1 MPPPPDTVSFVLR
14 GGSETFEYDFR
25 GLFIVFLYV
34 FVLPAP
40 VVYYYFMESN
50 AVDDGKDTPD
60 VSDSLEFDN
69 PLDDFDNNS
78 DAPLPSSSRARP
90 PSSGGGSN
98 SGGTSTVRLAKLQR
112 EGKEL
117 RTINQAQD
125 AELQAKAAEIVAL
138 QQELARVGGTV
149 TVAAANDASS
159 PTKDSP
165 PLAPPPPPAPVDPRQ
180 KKLDQLKVFIEDE
193 TLTEEYRNAAKKAV
207 LEHAGVQIRSSETES
222 ARMLARVEEA
232 HFKQQME
239 SVRLRD
245 IGASEVALAARSSL
259 RQFLGDQRLI
269 EHEDKFLQAGGR
281 DLSAADLVHFRDEE
295 IDVISSDMTFVE
307 KNGLSTPSTVSR
319 VQVRQSS
326 CEAFSHKLAP
336 DEQELYYEYESE
348 GEKEDNKV
356 ETTSDGFHY
365 LV

>member
-1 MPPPPDTVSFVLR
+1 MSDKNVSPPDTVSFVLR
-14 GGSETFEYDFR
+14 GGSETFEYEMFPR
-25 GLFIVFLYV
+25 EGYGLFIVFLYV

-60 VSDSLEFDN
+60 VSDNFEFDN

-125 AELQAKAAEIVAL
+125 AELQAKAAEIDAL

-149 TVAAANDASS
+149 TVAAANDASA
-159 PTKDSP
+159 PKMDSP
-165 PLAPPPPPAPVDPRQ
+165 PLAPPPPPPAPVDPRQ

-207 LEHAGVQIRSSETES
+207 LEHAGVQIRSSKTEP
-222 ARMLARVEEA
+222 ARMLMRVEDV

-326 CEAFSHKLAP
+326 CEAFSHQTCLGKRTAVICIDVALCPP
-336 DEQELYYEYESE
+336 D
-348 GEKEDNKV
+348 
-356 ETTSDGFHY
+356 
-365 LV
+365 

>member
-50 AVDDGKDTPD
+50 AVDDGKDAPD
-60 VSDSLEFDN
+60 VSDGFEFDN

-207 LEHAGVQIRSSETES
+207 LEHAGVQIRSSKTEP
-222 ARMLARVEEA
+222 ARMLMRVEDV

-307 KNGLSTPSTVSR
+307 KKRLVDAIDSLKGAS
-319 VQVRQSS
+319 
-326 CEAFSHKLAP
+326 AP
-336 DEQELYYEYESE
+336 E
-348 GEKEDNKV
+348 
-356 ETTSDGFHY
+356 
-365 LV
+365 